1 MLNLIKADFYRIFKD
16 KVFWIMIIICFS
28 FALLFPVFEF
38 GLASFADGTD
48 PYNPFGVSFTA
59 VTSMSLN
66 AFIVPIF
73 LLILLSKDVM
83 NGTIRNKVIV
93 GKTRIEIFMSNLVIS
108 IIMVLAITIATA
120 LIGLISSFIF
130 FHNGITAEAFSNY
143 IIRLLLVLVGWLM
156 VAISIASF
164 ATIMKNV
171 GLSIVCYMVFYY
183 IFILVGIFLMTFIP
197 FFIQD
202 GNQLAVDVAIG
213 VLNANPFYSMMMTIP
228 PSGGLG
234 ISAAS
239 ELLGGPIVDEVFYA
253 EYLSSIVIYMVLFFC
268 LGYFVFKNKDLK

>member
-1 MLNLIKADFYRIFKD
+1 
-16 KVFWIMIIICFS
+16 
-28 FALLFPVFEF
+28 
-38 GLASFADGTD
+38 
-48 PYNPFGVSFTA
+48 
-59 VTSMSLN
+59 
-66 AFIVPIF
+66 
-73 LLILLSKDVM
+73 
-83 NGTIRNKVIV
+83 
-93 GKTRIEIFMSNLVIS
+93 
-108 IIMVLAITIATA
+108 MVLAITIATA

-130 FHNGITAEAFSNY
+130 FHNGITAEVFSNY

-183 IFILVGIFLMTFIP
+183 IFILVGIFLMTSIP
-197 FFIQD
+197 FFIVD
-202 GNQLAVDVAIG
+202 GNQLAVDVVIG

-239 ELLGGPIVDEVFYA
+239 ELLGGPIVDGVFYA
-253 EYLSSIVIYMVLFFC
+253 EYLSSTVIYMVIFFC